1 MLCGEKEGKKKKK
14 DKQAT
19 KAAAASVPVLG
30 PLGANISA
38 SSLSVCLC
46 VRGVW
51 YLTFRKSRNTG
62 AYMRIENTLIRYN
75 IIHPPLLLGICRFI
89 YLL

>member
-1 MLCGEKEGKKKKK
+1 MLCGEKEGKKKKKRKK

-19 KAAAASVPVLG
+19 KAAAASVPMLG

-46 VRGVW
+46 VVCGFLASKKQKYR
-51 YLTFRKSRNTG
+51 L
-62 AYMRIENTLIRYN
+62 EN
-75 IIHPPLLLGICRFI
+75 
-89 YLL
+89 